1 MVSDSVNHLKN
12 LILHV
17 KGALIQFLKKQP
29 IIDYEGSELL
39 LKIVYSMMEFTKEE
53 IEDLKQSR

>member
-1 MVSDSVNHLKN
+1 M
-12 LILHV
+12 

-53 IEDLKQSR
+53 IEDLKQAR

>member
-1 MVSDSVNHLKN
+1 MISDSVNHLKN

-53 IEDLKQSR
+53 IEDLK